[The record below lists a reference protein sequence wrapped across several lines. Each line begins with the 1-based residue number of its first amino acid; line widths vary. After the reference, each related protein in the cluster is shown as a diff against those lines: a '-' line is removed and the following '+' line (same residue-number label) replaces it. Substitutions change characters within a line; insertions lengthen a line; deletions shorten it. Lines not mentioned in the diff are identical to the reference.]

1 MSRRRHRTMSFSYP
15 HSQIERQIDSFLETF
30 KKRSA
35 AAMERAQ
42 SLQGGPGGLLSPYMN
57 DTPSTPPIDGP
68 KIRSPRRGPKVKFH
82 IPGRRNR
89 WTMGNPGGGGD
100 GSGGGRG
107 GLGRGSGTG
116 LGVPRSR
123 SGVSVASSDTDS
135 GSDSLEAVTRSL
147 PHSLHTWASSDSI
160 PGQSKSYILY
170 SSVYDILLH
179 FHAVETMI
187 EFSKSVLALLYYKIR
202 IHSA

>member
-15 HSQIERQIDSFLETF
+15 HTQIERQIDSFLETF

-57 DTPSTPPIDGP
+57 DTPSTPPADGP
-68 KIRSPRRGPKVKFH
+68 KIRCSPRRGPKVKFH

-107 GLGRGSGTG
+107 GLLGRGSGGTG

-160 PGQSKSYILY
+160 PGQSQVSHILY
-170 SSVYDILLH
+170 YVIVVVVILL
-179 FHAVETMI
+179 T
-187 EFSKSVLALLYYKIR
+187 LLYCPSVSHSMIR
-202 IHSA
+202 